1 MQHQNQQQI
10 MSDGMLVAT
19 QEAMLSPLHLSDLL
33 LHIQDLIIVL
43 CQAIINHLRTHQVLT
58 TLHHIHRVII
68 NQATLRAIHH
78 LVTVQAIPVIITNLP
93 INKTLTHRAI
103 HQDPVEVVSMEI
115 TIMEIIIIIMVE
127 TTTEIHLEVVA
138 CQEIPTFQTI
148 TMEVNKEG
156 ALVVQDF

>member
-1 MQHQNQQQI
+1 M
-10 MSDGMLVAT
+10 
-19 QEAMLSPLHLSDLL
+19 QEAMLSLLHLSDLL

-78 LVTVQAIPVIITNLP
+78 LVTVQAIPVTITNLP

-115 TIMEIIIIIMVE
+115 IIMEIIIIMVE
-127 TTTEIHLEVVA
+127 TTTETHLGVVA